1 MALPKSGILV
11 KRQPVVNSEGLFC
24 KMFDPPKLGGDITP
38 DMLDLTNLPPGVKPN
53 PVPSVM
59 AAAGYKQV
67 ARPFTETRSLMHG
80 DKLPTWDAGQ
90 PGRPTELVFFL
101 LRDDDLKSPFNQPFF
116 PGPTMRVPRGSVV
129 HIATDCQGPP
139 PHTIHWH
146 GIEPTPMNDGVG
158 HCSFEVSGTYIY
170 QWQPNFTGTY
180 FYHCHRNTV
189 QHFEFGLYGLM
200 PFGVPDAWW
209 ASIDVL
215 DPVTGA
221 VSLNNV
227 PIGASRDGRFRTQ
240 ANTKAFPQY
249 PDFIGGHPIE
259 GPNVPDPWTGNPLQK
274 FLTDPLAFTIA
285 YEHEA
290 IWVLDDRDSN
300 WSALAPDPFAT
311 FPEYGSVP
319 GVNDKF
325 YLRQGV
331 NNFFAFNDF
340 NADYWYCTGVPFPGP
355 KGGTGTLPTGNFL
368 PPQLNGGIVG
378 SMVDI
383 NIGLDQTLFL
393 RCLDGAYDPVRLTMP
408 VDMLII
414 EWDGRALG
422 VPPFGRYNRPILVK
436 AGNPFFFSV
445 ARRFGALIRSATP
458 INAPAKV
465 EFLDPRGLDVVFTG
479 FIPIHIN

>member
-1 MALPKSGILV
+1 MALPNSGIIV
-11 KRQPVVNSEGLFC
+11 KRQPVVNSQGLFC
-24 KMFDPPKLGGDITP
+24 KMFDPPKDGPPTP
-38 DMLDLTNLPPGVKPN
+38 DMLDLLNLPAGVRAN

-59 AAAGYKQV
+59 HAAGYKKTPN
-67 ARPFTETRSLMHG
+67 APFMESRSLMHG
-80 DKLPTWDAGQ
+80 ETLPTWDAAV
-90 PGRPTELVFFL
+90 PGRPKELKFFL
-101 LRDDDLKSPFNQPFF
+101 FQDDDLNSPFNGSHF
-116 PGPTMRVPRGSVV
+116 PGPAMRVPRGAVWQCK
-129 HIATDCQGPP
+129 TDCLGPP

-158 HCSFEVSGTYIY
+158 HCSFEVSGSYIY
-170 QWQPNFTGTY
+170 QWQPNFIGTY

-200 PFGVPDAWW
+200 PFSPSDAWF
-209 ASIDVL
+209 ASIDSITP
-215 DPVTGA
+215 DGIAT
-221 VSLNNV
+221 LNGI
-227 PIGASRDGRFRTQ
+227 PIGAGRDGRFRTA

-249 PDFIGGHPIE
+249 PDFIPGHPID
-259 GPNVPDPWTGNPLQK
+259 GVNVPDPWAGDPFLK
-274 FLTDPLAFTIA
+274 FPTDPHAFTIA
-285 YEHEA
+285 YDHEA
-290 IWVLDDRDSN
+290 IWVLDDRDSV
-300 WSALAPDPFAT
+300 WSELAPDPFTT
-311 FPEYGSVP
+311 FPEHGSVP

-331 NNFFAFNDF
+331 DNFFAFNDF
-340 NADYWYCTGVPFPGP
+340 NADYWYVTGVPFPGP
-355 KGGTGTLPTGNFL
+355 KGGSGTIPTGNVI
-368 PPQLNGGIVG
+368 PPQINGGIVG
-378 SMVDI
+378 NMVDI
-383 NIGLDQTLFL
+383 NMAINQTLFL

-465 EFLDPRGLDVVFTG
+465 EFLDPRGLDIVFTG